1 MWALGFGAGSLRV
14 LVHGV
19 AGCAF
24 YGAYAA
30 KMLGLRVVGLPA
42 RALPVLGGLVITCV
56 VLLWLTAALWF
67 FTRPGLPLT

>member
-1 MWALGFGAGSLRV
+1 V
-14 LVHGV
+14 IVHGA

-30 KMLGLRVVGLPA
+30 KMLGLRAEGLPS
-42 RALPVLGGLVITCV
+42 RTLPILGGLIVTCV

-67 FTRPGLPLT
+67 FTRHGLPLT